1 MTGQQMHLP
10 WWPLLYGTLE
20 VTTQQVLAAVV
31 TSAIEKSSGPD
42 GGGHHGHYSTT
53 TARSIPNTK
62 STTVSTSFQ
71 PFSSNSPEKHLV
83 LSPQPLTPR
92 QSSGSN
98 HNNSYASNASMSSK
112 VFPAAAATTLL
123 PTPSSAASSSAS
135 LVTNIVERTINT
147 VENVSN
153 RFSHSPDA
161 FVAVT
166 PGMTLLSNFTWS
178 ATSTTEAAASSA
190 VATNVSS
197 NPSSYVISNIASDTD
212 INVTASNFSASP
224 FSVAASPSSSP
235 FTTTMMMIS
244 TSTSP
249 PSVDSYLIG
258 MAWPKALVV
267 AIFMLLILVTVVG
280 NTLVILSVLTTRRL
294 RTVTNCFVLN
304 LAITDWLVG
313 TCVMPPAV
321 MVYIVGS
328 WPLGWILCDIWISLD
343 VLLCTASILS
353 LCAISLDRYLAVT
366 QPLTYSKNRRTKR
379 LALLMIFIVWVTALS
394 ITCPPYLGWYEPGRR
409 VDGNTV
415 CRYNQNKGYVVFSAM
430 GSFFIP
436 LAVML
441 YVYLKIGYVL
451 TSRRQRIVR
460 DANSERTADHD
471 IDCDNFLSESEHFQ
485 CGPQKFPSFK
495 SRWTVET
502 TTNGSS
508 SNSKQNSLK
517 CSKCN
522 KNYVHRDSLKH
533 QASFYELVEISRLS
547 TQIPCTSINCKYGDG
562 SCTPANSS
570 VSYALAEGRAAT
582 LPMQQLHCSDSRSSF
597 SETCLAH
604 AMAVQSG
611 KYTLSNGQLQERS
624 QQAAATLNG
633 SHHPHAHHHHHH
645 HHHRVPMRVSTT
657 KRDTK
662 TAKTLTMVM
671 GGFIACWLPFF
682 VYYLLIPFLP
692 PAYVSEG
699 LMSFLTWV
707 GWVNCAIN
715 PFIYAF
721 YNPDFRTAF
730 WRLTCKRICKQRPPP
745 NHVAI
750 FRG

>member
-1 MTGQQMHLP
+1 MTIQQQEKPHILS
-10 WWPLLYGTLE
+10 LLYETIKATTTAA
-20 VTTQQVLAAVV
+20 VTTSIQKTKTTLINNYNYESENNLTA
-31 TSAIEKSSGPD
+31 TT
-42 GGGHHGHYSTT
+42 STT
-53 TARSIPNTK
+53 TTTYELLHMKTNT
-62 STTVSTSFQ
+62 TTT
-71 PFSSNSPEKHLV
+71 
-83 LSPQPLTPR
+83 
-92 QSSGSN
+92 
-98 HNNSYASNASMSSK
+98 
-112 VFPAAAATTLL
+112 AAAATTTTTTTANLL
-123 PTPSSAASSSAS
+123 PKTAFLYASSPLTTTATSTATSSSSTPTTSLPHHYHLWENATLSSAS
-135 LVTNIVERTINT
+135 ASTTTTSLVVDLVESLTSL
-147 VENVSN
+147 ENFNNNLANSTGLI
-153 RFSHSPDA
+153 SSPL
-161 FVAVT
+161 
-166 PGMTLLSNFTWS
+166 PLNGNFTWD
-178 ATSTTEAAASSA
+178 ATTATATTITISTRTSSN
-190 VATNVSS
+190 VATL
-197 NPSSYVISNIASDTD
+197 P
-212 INVTASNFSASP
+212 P
-224 FSVAASPSSSP
+224 F
-235 FTTTMMMIS
+235 I
-244 TSTSP
+244 
-249 PSVDSYLIG
+249 DSYLVG
-258 MAWPKALVV
+258 MAWSKALVV

-280 NTLVILSVLTTRRL
+280 NTLVILAVLTTRRL

-321 MVYIVGS
+321 IHYIAEGV
-328 WPLGWILCDIWISLD
+328 WRFGWILCDIWISLD

-379 LALLMIFIVWVTALS
+379 LALFMIFIVWVTALS

-409 VDGNTV
+409 DEGYTV

-460 DANSERTADHD
+460 DANSERTADHE
-471 IDCDNFLSESEHFQ
+471 IDCDNFLSESEHFH

-495 SRWTVET
+495 TRWTIE
-502 TTNGSS
+502 GSAS
-508 SNSKQNSLK
+508 AGNSKTNSLK

-522 KNYVHRDSLKH
+522 KNYIDQNSLKH

-547 TQIPCTSINCKYGDG
+547 VQTTVLPPVATCTSINCRYGDG
-562 SCTPANSS
+562 TCTPTA
-570 VSYALAEGRAAT
+570 AAT
-582 LPMQQLHCSDSRSSF
+582 TNVTFSIGGDGLGQRGSSLPIQTLHCTDSRTSF
-597 SETCLAH
+597 SETCLAQT
-604 AMAVQSG
+604 MSQIG
-611 KYTLSNGQLQERS
+611 KYATNGQ
-624 QQAAATLNG
+624 QQQQQ
-633 SHHPHAHHHHHH
+633 HHGHHTNNQHHNHQHGHHHH

-682 VYYLLIPFLP
+682 VYYILIPFLP
-692 PAYVSEG
+692 PAAVSEG

-730 WRLTCKRICKQRPPP
+730 WRLTCKRICKQKSPA
-745 NHVAI
+745 NHMTM

>member
-1 MTGQQMHLP
+1 M
-10 WWPLLYGTLE
+10 
-20 VTTQQVLAAVV
+20 A
-31 TSAIEKSSGPD
+31 
-42 GGGHHGHYSTT
+42 
-53 TARSIPNTK
+53 
-62 STTVSTSFQ
+62 
-71 PFSSNSPEKHLV
+71 
-83 LSPQPLTPR
+83 
-92 QSSGSN
+92 
-98 HNNSYASNASMSSK
+98 
-112 VFPAAAATTLL
+112 
-123 PTPSSAASSSAS
+123 
-135 LVTNIVERTINT
+135 
-147 VENVSN
+147 
-153 RFSHSPDA
+153 
-161 FVAVT
+161 
-166 PGMTLLSNFTWS
+166 LLSNLTWS
-178 ATSTTEAAASSA
+178 STST
-190 VATNVSS
+190 VSS
-197 NPSSYVISNIASDTD
+197 SNNPSSYVISNTSSDAD
-212 INVTASNFSASP
+212 INVTSFSS
-224 FSVAASPSSSP
+224 SPSSSSTASP
-235 FTTTMMMIS
+235 IATMMMIS
-244 TSTSP
+244 TSTLP

-280 NTLVILSVLTTRRL
+280 NTLVILAVLTTRRL

-328 WPLGWILCDIWISLD
+328 WRFGWILCDIWISLD
-343 VLLCTASILS
+343 VLLCTASICS

-379 LALLMIFIVWVTALS
+379 LALLMIFIVWVTSLS

-441 YVYLKIGYVL
+441 YVYLRIGYVL

-495 SRWTVET
+495 SRWTVES

-508 SNSKQNSLK
+508 GNSKQSSLK

-522 KNYVHRDSLKH
+522 KNYVDRDSLKH

-547 TQIPCTSINCKYGDG
+547 SHINCTSINCKYGDG

-570 VSYALAEGRAAT
+570 VSYAMPEGRAAT
-582 LPMQQLHCSDSRSSF
+582 LPMQQLHCSGSRSSF

-604 AMAVQSG
+604 AMSPSG
-611 KYTLSNGQLQERS
+611 KYAISNGQLQEKP
-624 QQAAATLNG
+624 QQATATVNG
-633 SHHPHAHHHHHH
+633 SHHNHHSH

-682 VYYLLIPFLP
+682 IYYLLIPFLP
-692 PAYVSEG
+692 PAYVFEG

-730 WRLTCKRICKQRPPP
+730 WRLTCKRICKQKPPP